1 MPKKLNKAGQQQ
13 EYVPSGN
20 GDASGEYADDGGSNR
35 HFTAFKKPEEAVK
48 KEDETVVEENNNGG
62 VVEEEKEEKEE
73 KIVTEQPPK
82 DLSKLLVNK
91 LDKKTRQEVIKYIYG
106 TKDSS
111 YWTKDKILR
120 DLRYYT
126 GSFGDLSNF
135 SDEELGQM
143 IDEIQDL
150 KFDKTDDWYY
160 MKKGQKWLLTK
171 DKEYQ
176 EFLGNKVYS
185 KEEREAFEKAKSA
198 KNLQNQNETDK
209 EIEKVMGGSTVVCFG
224 KGYSKEHL
232 DSIKTATENLTND
245 FDGLKGYVNAMGDR
259 TNLENYLNA
268 VKKSRELTEEQIQNE
283 VAKIKKWCRY
293 YGDDVEAKY
302 RQAAIRNLQG
312 EVKLS
317 RLTRAYAYWS
327 TSDRNMIFMPKMKD
341 AAESLK
347 SDYENNW
354 HPTPDEISVY
364 YHEMG
369 HATDYMIANKVKEL
383 KNDLRSNNWQKY
395 EELSQIERKF
405 HDSFRELRNQNYNE
419 KYKEAL
425 NNAFKEKYGVRADD
439 MNVEEILWNKKI
451 SKWSAEYQIKKEL
464 AEKGIRKY
472 NVSEYAAT
480 NDQEFLA
487 ECFAGHYCNA
497 KNELCEKV
505 FNLTKEYY
513 NRVKEFE
520 NGL

>member
-73 KIVTEQPPK
+73 EIVTEQPPK
-82 DLSKLLVNK
+82 DLSQLLVNK
-91 LDKKTRQEVIKYIYG
+91 LDKKSRQEFIKYFYG
-106 TKDSS
+106 TKGSEYFS
-111 YWTKDKILR
+111 KDKSIR
-120 DLRYYT
+120 TLRYYT

-135 SDEELGQM
+135 TDEELGQM

-160 MKKGQKWLLTK
+160 MKKGQKWVLTK

-185 KEEREAFEKAKSA
+185 KQEREAFEKAKSA

-224 KGYSKEHL
+224 KGYSKEQL
-232 DSIKTATENLTND
+232 DSIKTATQNLTND
-245 FDGLKGYVNAMGDR
+245 FEGLKGYVNAMGDR

-268 VKKSRELTEEQIQNE
+268 VNKSKELTEEQIQNE
-283 VAKIKKWCRY
+283 INKIKGWCTY
-293 YGDDVEAKY
+293 YGDNSDERY
-302 RQAAIRNLQG
+302 RQQAIRNLQG

-327 TSDRNMIFMPKMKD
+327 PSDRNMIFMPKMKD
-341 AAESLK
+341 AVESLK
-347 SDYENNW
+347 NDYENNW

-369 HATDYMIANKVKEL
+369 HATDYMISNKVRTL
-383 KNDLRSNNWQKY
+383 ANDLRNTNWEKY
-395 EELSQIERKF
+395 KQLRQIERKF
-405 HDSFRELRNQNYNE
+405 YDSFRELRNQNYNE
-419 KYKEAL
+419 TYNQAF
-425 NNAFKEKYGVRADD
+425 NDAFKEKYGILPND
-439 MNVEEILWNKKI
+439 MNAYEILRNQGTT
-451 SKWSAEYQIKKEL
+451 SSFARYEIKREL
-464 AEKGIRKY
+464 AKKGINKF

-513 NRVKEFE
+513 NKVKEFE
-520 NGL
+520 NEL

>member
-1 MPKKLNKAGQQQ
+1 MPKKINKAGQQQ

-48 KEDETVVEENNNGG
+48 KEDETVVEENNNGI
-62 VVEEEKEEKEE
+62 VVEDEKEEEQKVE
-73 KIVTEQPPK
+73 TEQPKK
-82 DLSKLLVNK
+82 DLSQLLVNK
-91 LDKKTRQEVIKYIYG
+91 LSKKTRRDVIEYTYG
-106 TKDSS
+106 TKGSDW
-111 YWTKDKILR
+111 YTKDRIAR
-120 DLRYYT
+120 AIRYYMT
-126 GSFGDLSNF
+126 LNEDDVNLSN
-135 SDEELGQM
+135 EEIDQM

-160 MKKGQKWLLTK
+160 MKKGQKWVLTK
-171 DKEYQ
+171 DKDYQ

-185 KEEREAFEKAKSA
+185 KDEREAFEKAKSA
-198 KNLQNQNETDK
+198 KNLNNQNETDK
-209 EIEKVMGGSTVVCFG
+209 QIEKIMGGSTTVCFG
-224 KGYSKEHL
+224 KGYSKEQL

-268 VKKSRELTEEQIQNE
+268 VKKSKELTEEQIQNE
-283 VAKIKKWCRY
+283 INKIKGWCTY
-293 YGDDVEAKY
+293 YGDNSDERY
-302 RQAAIRNLQG
+302 RQQAIRNLQG

-327 TSDRNMIFMPKMKD
+327 PSDRNMIFMPKMKD
-341 AAESLK
+341 AVESLK
-347 SDYENNW
+347 NDYENNW

-369 HATDYMIANKVKEL
+369 HATDYMISNKVRTL
-383 KNDLRSNNWQKY
+383 CNDLRNTNWEKY
-395 EELSQIERKF
+395 EELRQIERKF
-405 HDSFRELRNQNYNE
+405 YDSFRELRNQNYNSE
-419 KYKEAL
+419 YNKAF
-425 NNAFKEKYGVRADD
+425 NDAFKEKYGILPDD
-439 MNVEEILWNKKI
+439 MNAYRILQEKGTTSFYAKY
-451 SKWSAEYQIKKEL
+451 EIKKEL
-464 AEKGIRKY
+464 AKKGINKF

-480 NDQEFLA
+480 NEQEFLA
-487 ECFAGHYCNA
+487 ECFAAHYCNA
-497 KNELCEKV
+497 KNELSEKV

-513 NRVKEFE
+513 NKVKEFE